1 MTEKKLTERPSDD
14 SIVCDYTDH
23 VLSGKTKQTGNKQ
36 TNTAE
41 QQVVI
46 GEALMCWNCPSLVLS
61 ILLLWLQL
69 VYFFLFINR
78 YLWCALLEGVFDWH
92 STVADKFPSFMIPKF
107 INSMGAVII
116 TCFVHGYIAST

>member
-1 MTEKKLTERPSDD
+1 VTEKKLTERPSDD

-69 VYFFLFINR
+69 VYFFLSLTDICGVHSLKGYLIGIPLWLINFP
-78 YLWCALLEGVFDWH
+78 LL
-92 STVADKFPSFMIPKF
+92 
-107 INSMGAVII
+107 
-116 TCFVHGYIAST
+116 